1 MYNKQEMIERIK
13 MILKRRKITQGKMLS
28 DCGMGK
34 NTLARILEKSDRE
47 DVNERDILL
56 QNFVK
61 IADYL
66 DCSADFLLGRSN
78 VPEINGRTASFI
90 SNISDFDDAVQE
102 QKLEAENYG
111 AAAES
116 TKRILPKTPDLDT
129 IIDIELD

>member
-1 MYNKQEMIERIK
+1 MIERIK

-34 NTLARILEKSDRE
+34 NTLARILEKSDGE

-90 SNISDFDDAVQE
+90 SNISDFDDAV
-102 QKLEAENYG
+102 
-111 AAAES
+111 
-116 TKRILPKTPDLDT
+116 LDCIHRLSPEHNASLMLKSRSGSWWWNAT
-129 IIDIELD
+129 VSGWKG